1 MTVVVELDVSTQT
14 GVIISNKLLT
24 IRTGTTQNNGSS
36 LLSIALIDPGGSNI
50 KWIEHASLG
59 RY

>member
-1 MTVVVELDVSTQT
+1 MTVVVELDISTLT
-14 GVIISNKLLT
+14 RVIISNKLLT

-36 LLSIALIDPGGSNI
+36 LLSIALIDRGGSNI

-59 RY
+59 R